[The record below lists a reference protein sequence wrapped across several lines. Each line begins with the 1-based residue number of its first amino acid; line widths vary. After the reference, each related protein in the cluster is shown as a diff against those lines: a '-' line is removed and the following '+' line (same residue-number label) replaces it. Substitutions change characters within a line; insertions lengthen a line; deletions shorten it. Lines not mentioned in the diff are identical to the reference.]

1 MPKNVVMKRIIRY
14 IAAFILTAFA
24 LLTLYLSSSLIFDLN
39 GVRANEGDYV
49 LSVVW
54 ANFICSI
61 LYLFAAYGFV
71 KAKKQTIVFLGVAVL
86 VLVVAFI
93 LFGIHIYSG
102 EVYMTKTIGAMIFRI
117 VVTAIFAAVAYFT
130 INKEQTK

>member
-1 MPKNVVMKRIIRY
+1 MKRNIRY

-71 KAKKQTIVFLGVAVL
+71 KVKKQTILYLGVAIL
-86 VLVVAFI
+86 VLVSAFI
-93 LFGIHIYSG
+93 LFGIHIYAG
-102 EVYMTKTIGAMIFRI
+102 GIYMTKTIAAMIFRI
-117 VVTAIFAAVAYFT
+117 VVTAIFTAVAYYT
-130 INKEQTK
+130 IIKEQAK

>member
-1 MPKNVVMKRIIRY
+1 MKRNIRY
-14 IAAFILTAFA
+14 IAAFIITAFA

-71 KAKKQTIVFLGVAVL
+71 KAKKQTILYLGVTIL
-86 VLVVAFI
+86 VLVSAFI
-93 LFGIHIYSG
+93 LFGIHIYTG
-102 EVYMTKTIGAMIFRI
+102 ENYMTKTIGAMIFRI
-117 VVTAIFAAVAYFT
+117 VVKAIFAAVAYFT